1 MEIERHKK
9 VVDASVIVKIFLNE
23 EKSIE
28 ALKLLDS
35 HLNEEIEILVPELIF
50 LEVINALRYKKD
62 VKEKN
67 LIEANRLLE
76 SLQFSVVNVDYSLLD
91 VSIKISLKYN
101 LSLYDSI
108 YAAISSVYGYELI
121 TQDEKLL
128 KVSNTTSL

>member
-76 SLQFSVVNVDYSLLD
+76 SLQFSVVNVDYSLL
-91 VSIKISLKYN
+91 
-101 LSLYDSI
+101 
-108 YAAISSVYGYELI
+108 
-121 TQDEKLL
+121 
-128 KVSNTTSL
+128 